1 MEERDEKES
10 WRGGGTGDGYRD
22 EGVLLSSPSLPLASA
37 CTGRV
42 EEREGD
48 KSSKSSRENKYRSF
62 PVEMEREREGT
73 GLRISAF

>member
-1 MEERDEKES
+1 MTDIAMKA
-10 WRGGGTGDGYRD
+10 
-22 EGVLLSSPSLPLASA
+22 SSCHLPPSLSPLLA
-37 CTGRV
+37 R